1 MQSSTPEEVDIEL
14 DFTWAG
20 QQEVALVVKPIPKHL
35 NVATVVTQV
44 LSNIIMV
51 KVSDQSS
58 CAALPPGFMVQ
69 TLQCPTLPERE
80 VNIAPK
86 MVLAWSLWCTAQEQ
100 HLNAT

>member
-1 MQSSTPEEVDIEL
+1 MSGPLLTCDTTFVQSSTPEEVDIEL

-51 KVSDQSS
+51 KV
-58 CAALPPGFMVQ
+58 G
-69 TLQCPTLPERE
+69 
-80 VNIAPK
+80 
-86 MVLAWSLWCTAQEQ
+86 EQ
-100 HLNAT
+100 GCCYDLYAGHS